1 MLQLVAPYSLII
13 TGPSGAGKSSLVGK
27 LIQNEECTIFP
38 NAAKL
43 FDHIYVVYRSKQ
55 PLYNSWAEHWK
66 SPVTFLHE
74 SECPSTIE
82 IESSMDGKSNTL
94 FIFDDID
101 PALCDEKVKSLLR
114 NLFSR
119 LRHHKNISVCLLLQT
134 LFDSRD
140 NTLRF
145 LHRNASYIV
154 LFKYPRDVSQ
164 LRCLVSQMYA
174 LTDKQ
179 KFKNMLNSL
188 QHALMEPYSYLLFD
202 CSQNCPDLFRIR
214 QNIACESNPP
224 YTWILAFPEA
234 AKVYKYKS
242 NMIDTVYNH
251 EKESRY
257 SSIWWGKANSHYT

>member
-38 NAAKL
+38 NGAKL

-101 PALCDEKVKSLLR
+101 PALCDEKMKSLLR

-140 NTLRF
+140 STLRF

-174 LTDKQ
+174 LGDKP
-179 KFKNMLNSL
+179 KFKNMLKSL
-188 QHALMEPYSYLLFD
+188 QNALAEPYSYLLFD
-202 CSQNCPDLFRIR
+202 CSQSCPDVFRIR
-214 QNIACESNPP
+214 QNIVCENNPP
-224 YTWILAFPEA
+224 YTWVWAAPDEA
-234 AKVYKYKS
+234 KAYKY
-242 NMIDTVYNH
+242 NPAFLIQPNH
-251 EKESRY
+251 ASESTAHRSPVWRREE
-257 SSIWWGKANSHYT
+257 SS